1 MKCFFFILLF
11 SSCAGYTSMK
21 NRPFSYNL
29 GGSKDI
35 LFAVPSGYVK
45 EQVKVSPNGGVE
57 QFYQY
62 NHGAYLYLSHATEWN
77 SLNQKFITVES
88 KSVEV
93 KDGEFMFSGIDESG
107 LYWKEVRV
115 DSLKWGYSFV
125 PVNLLPLFDL
135 SINTIR
141 IKNKKRN

>member
-1 MKCFFFILLF
+1 MKYIFLILLF
-11 SSCAGYTSMK
+11 SSCAGYPRMK

-29 GGSKDI
+29 GGSKDVI
-35 LFAVPSGYVK
+35 LPVPSGYLK
-45 EQVKVSPNGGVE
+45 EQVKVSPKGGVE

-62 NHGAYLYLSHATEWN
+62 NHGAHLYVSHATEWN
-77 SLNQKFITVES
+77 SLNQKFISGNTPVEI
-88 KSVEV
+88 KE
-93 KDGEFMFSGIDESG
+93 GEFMFSGTDENG

-125 PVNLLPLFDL
+125 PVNLLPLFDQ
-135 SINTIR
+135 SVNNIK